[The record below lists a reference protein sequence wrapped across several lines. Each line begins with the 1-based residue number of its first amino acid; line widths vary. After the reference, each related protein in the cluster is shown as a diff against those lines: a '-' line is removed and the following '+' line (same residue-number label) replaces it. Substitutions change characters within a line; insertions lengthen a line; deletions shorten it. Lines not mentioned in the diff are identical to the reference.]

1 MVSSDRAVFAILV
14 VLALLYLQQQ
24 DTAPR
29 RRRREAAAASPPPPT
44 PPPSAATPGGWG
56 TILSRVKWETISK
69 MLHWKSEV
77 SSLDG
82 ILQGLDELAAPAPA
96 PAPC

>member
-24 DTAPR
+24 DTPEGAGRR
-29 RRRREAAAASPPPPT
+29 RRRREAAPPPA
-44 PPPSAATPGGWG
+44 PSAGGWG

-82 ILQGLDELAAPAPA
+82 ILQGLDELATPP
-96 PAPC
+96 PPPPPS